1 MAQSQTVPLADL
13 RADTA
18 NPRLAQT
25 SEGQRETLR
34 ALAAEQGTKLTVLAR
49 DIVEY
54 GLNPGDP
61 FYVIQLEDGLQRF
74 VVIEGNRR
82 LAALRAL
89 ENPDIFEGAIKSG
102 TLTALR
108 RLGKRF
114 QDAPIEMVN
123 CTLFN
128 SREESRHW
136 IQLRHTGE
144 SQGAGTVKW
153 RSDAATRFAAGTS
166 EGPTET
172 QALDFLERRG
182 DITPVE
188 RSSVPATT
196 LRRLLDTPHV
206 REKIG
211 LGYKDKK
218 LQLQSSEAAV
228 SKALNWIVQGLT
240 SGEITEPKITSVQDR
255 IKFANDLPKDIAVV
269 PIPGVK
275 GVDIA
280 SVGKPTKAKPK
291 RTPKE
296 VKPKPRVYL
305 IPNDCVINITDER
318 IRRIEVE
325 LRRLDVEDFCN
336 SVGVMLRVFIE
347 LSGDTYIAR
356 TGLQGVKEND
366 SLAKKLAAITKD
378 LQFRSKLTQ
387 KQATP
392 VLKACVGD
400 SLLAPSIKLMNEYV
414 HNPYLFPSA
423 SDLRNAWDN
432 LQPYIVAVW
441 EP

>member
-49 DIVEY
+49 DIVAY

-196 LRRLLDTPHV
+196 LRRLLDTPPRP
-206 REKIG
+206 RE
-211 LGYKDKK
+211 D
-218 LQLQSSEAAV
+218 
-228 SKALNWIVQGLT
+228 W
-240 SGEITEPKITSVQDR
+240 
-255 IKFANDLPKDIAVV
+255 
-269 PIPGVK
+269 
-275 GVDIA
+275 
-280 SVGKPTKAKPK
+280 
-291 RTPKE
+291 
-296 VKPKPRVYL
+296 PRV
-305 IPNDCVINITDER
+305 
-318 IRRIEVE
+318 
-325 LRRLDVEDFCN
+325 
-336 SVGVMLRVFIE
+336 
-347 LSGDTYIAR
+347 
-356 TGLQGVKEND
+356 
-366 SLAKKLAAITKD
+366 
-378 LQFRSKLTQ
+378 
-387 KQATP
+387 
-392 VLKACVGD
+392 
-400 SLLAPSIKLMNEYV
+400 
-414 HNPYLFPSA
+414 
-423 SDLRNAWDN
+423 
-432 LQPYIVAVW
+432 
-441 EP
+441 